1 MTGKTMM
8 MLVGALLGSASAA
21 PAMAQ
26 APAPPLSQ
34 IAAVTPAP
42 SPVFSGGDLFNL
54 SYASDPQVS
63 PDGKRIAYVRMSADV
78 MSDRY
83 RPSIWLIDTATG
95 RQEPLVAGSGA
106 HSSPRWS
113 PDGRRLA
120 YVSTSE
126 GPGAQLFVK
135 WLDSGQAARITGLP
149 DGPSDI
155 AWSSD
160 GRRIAYLMRVPGE
173 GPSIG
178 KAPPK
183 PEGATWAEP
192 LQVIDRLQY
201 RNDGSGNV
209 RPGFEQLFVIDA
221 DGGAPRRLTSGG
233 VPLNGPLD
241 WAGDSIILSGNRSP
255 SWEREPVESNLLA
268 VDSSTG
274 AVTELTRRK
283 GPEGSASVSPDGRT
297 IAFLGFEDDGQA
309 YNQAGLYLMNRDGS
323 DMRRIAS
330 EFDRSIDNVQWSG
343 NQLVIGFEEKGHY
356 RLARVSTAGAVS
368 PLPHDLAAPAVGRP
382 YTGGAWSVA
391 RDGTIA
397 FTSGSASRPTDISV
411 ARGNS
416 ARRLTALNDLW
427 LSGKRLGEVRT
438 LDAKAADGT
447 PVPGWI
453 LLPAGYQEGQKV
465 PTILEIHGGPYT
477 SYGPYFSTDYQLFAA
492 AGYAVLFPN
501 VRGSTGYG
509 EAFADGIEKSYPTPN
524 ETDLMA
530 SIDAAVA
537 AGFADPD
544 NLFITGGSG
553 GGLLTAWMTGH
564 TNRFKAAAVQKPVIN
579 WTSQALVADGVG
591 FFGRYWL
598 GAEPWEQPEKY
609 WQRSPLSLAGK
620 VKTPTLVIVGGDDLR
635 TPNAEAEQWYSALRV
650 QGVPAMLVKVP
661 GASHSLDGR
670 PSQAAARASAITAW
684 FDRYR
689 TRK

>member
-1 MTGKTMM
+1 MKTRTT
-8 MLVGALLGSASAA
+8 LALTAALLASAA
-21 PAMAQ
+21 SAQ
-26 APAPPLSQ
+26 QP

-42 SPVFSGGDLFNL
+42 SPVFSGSDMFNL
-54 SYASDPQVS
+54 SYASDPQIS
-63 PDGKRIAYVRMSADV
+63 PDGKRIAYVRMTADV
-78 MSDRY
+78 MTDRY
-83 RPSIWLIDTATG
+83 RPTIWLIDTATG
-95 RQEPLVAGSGA
+95 RQEPLIAGNGA
-106 HSSPRWS
+106 HRSPRWS
-113 PDGRRLA
+113 PDGRRMA

-126 GPGAQLFVK
+126 GPGAQLHVR
-135 WLDSGQAARITGLP
+135 WMDGGQAARITGLP
-149 DGPSDI
+149 DGPSDV
-155 AWSSD
+155 AWSPD

-173 GPSIG
+173 GPIIG

-209 RPGFEQLFVIDA
+209 KPGFDQLFVVDA
-221 DGGAPRRLTSGG
+221 DGGAPRRLTAGG
-233 VPLNGPLD
+233 FPLNGQLA
-241 WAGDSIILSGNRSP
+241 WSGDSVLLSGNRSP
-255 SWEREPVESNLLA
+255 NWESQPQESEILA
-268 VDSSTG
+268 VDVASG
-274 AVTELTRRK
+274 AIRELTKRK
-283 GPEGSASVSPDGRT
+283 GPDGSPVVSPDGRT
-297 IAFLGFEDDGQA
+297 IAYLGADDDGQA
-309 YNQAGLYLMNRDGS
+309 YNQTKLYLMNADGS
-323 DMRRIAS
+323 GSRQIATGL
-330 EFDRSIDNVQWSG
+330 DRSVNFAEWSG
-343 NQLVIGFEEKGHY
+343 NQVVVGFEEKGHF
-356 RLARVSTAGAVS
+356 RVARVSTAGAVS
-368 PLPHDLAAPAVGRP
+368 PMTLDLAAPAVGRP
-382 YTGGAWSVA
+382 YTGGEFSVA
-391 RDGTIA
+391 RDGTVA
-397 FTSGSASRPTDISV
+397 FTSGSVSRPTDVSV
-411 ARGNS
+411 ARGGN

-427 LSGKRLGEVRT
+427 LSGKRLGEVRP
-438 LDAKAADGT
+438 LDAKAPDGT

-477 SYGPYFSTDYQLFAA
+477 SYGPYFSTDYQLFAS

-524 ETDLMA
+524 ETDLNA
-530 SIDAAVA
+530 SVDAAIA

-579 WTSQALVADGVG
+579 WTSQSLVADGIG
-591 FFGRYWL
+591 FFGRYWM
-598 GAEPWEQPEKY
+598 GAEAWEQPEKY

-635 TPNAEAEQWYSALRV
+635 TPNAEAEQWYGALRV

-661 GASHSLDGR
+661 GAPHSLDGR

>member
-1 MTGKTMM
+1 
-8 MLVGALLGSASAA
+8 
-21 PAMAQ
+21 
-26 APAPPLSQ
+26 
-34 IAAVTPAP
+34 
-42 SPVFSGGDLFNL
+42 
-54 SYASDPQVS
+54 
-63 PDGKRIAYVRMSADV
+63 
-78 MSDRY
+78 
-83 RPSIWLIDTATG
+83 
-95 RQEPLVAGSGA
+95 
-106 HSSPRWS
+106 
-113 PDGRRLA
+113 
-120 YVSTSE
+120 
-126 GPGAQLFVK
+126 
-135 WLDSGQAARITGLP
+135 
-149 DGPSDI
+149 
-155 AWSSD
+155 
-160 GRRIAYLMRVPGE
+160 
-173 GPSIG
+173 
-178 KAPPK
+178 
-183 PEGATWAEP
+183 
-192 LQVIDRLQY
+192 
-201 RNDGSGNV
+201 
-209 RPGFEQLFVIDA
+209 
-221 DGGAPRRLTSGG
+221 
-233 VPLNGPLD
+233 
-241 WAGDSIILSGNRSP
+241 
-255 SWEREPVESNLLA
+255 
-268 VDSSTG
+268 
-274 AVTELTRRK
+274 
-283 GPEGSASVSPDGRT
+283 
-297 IAFLGFEDDGQA
+297 
-309 YNQAGLYLMNRDGS
+309 
-323 DMRRIAS
+323 
-330 EFDRSIDNVQWSG
+330 
-343 NQLVIGFEEKGHY
+343 
-356 RLARVSTAGAVS
+356 
-368 PLPHDLAAPAVGRP
+368 
-382 YTGGAWSVA
+382 VA

-397 FTSGSASRPTDISV
+397 FTSGSASRPADVSV

-438 LDAKAADGT
+438 LDATAPDGT

-530 SIDAAVA
+530 SVDAAVA

-620 VKTPTLVIVGGDDLR
+620 VKTPTLVVVGGDDLR

-661 GASHSLDGR
+661 GAPHSLDGR

-689 TRK
+689 TK

>member
-1 MTGKTMM
+1 MTTRTAFA
-8 MLVGALLGSASAA
+8 LTLALLGSAASAQL
-21 PAMAQ
+21 P
-26 APAPPLSQ
+26 

-42 SPVFSGGDLFNL
+42 SPVFTGGDLFNL
-54 SYASDPQVS
+54 TYASDPQIS

-78 MSDRY
+78 MTDRY
-83 RPSIWLIDTATG
+83 RPTIWLIDTATG
-95 RQEPLVAGSGA
+95 RQEPLIAGSGA
-106 HSSPRWS
+106 HRSPRWS

-120 YVSTSE
+120 YVSTAE
-126 GPGAQLFVK
+126 GPGAQLHVR
-135 WLDSGQAARITGLP
+135 WMDGGQTARITGLP

-155 AWSSD
+155 AWSPD
-160 GRRIAYLMRVPGE
+160 GRRLAYLMRVPGD

-192 LQVIDRLQY
+192 LQVVDRLQY
-201 RNDGSGNV
+201 RNDGTGNV
-209 RPGFEQLFVIDA
+209 KPGFDQLFVVDA
-221 DGGAPRRLTSGG
+221 DGGAPRRLTAGG
-233 VPLNGPLD
+233 FPLNGPLA
-241 WAGDSIILSGNRSP
+241 WSGNSVLVSGNRAP
-255 SWEREPVESNLLA
+255 DWEAEPQESEILA
-268 VDSSTG
+268 VDVATG
-274 AVTELTRRK
+274 AVRELTRRK
-283 GPEGSASVSPDGRT
+283 GPDGSPVVSPDGRT
-297 IAFLGFEDDGQA
+297 IAYLGADDDGQA
-309 YNQAGLYLMNRDGS
+309 YNQTKLYLMNADGS
-323 DMRRIAS
+323 GSRRLAAS
-330 EFDRSIDNVQWSG
+330 LDRSINQVEWAG
-343 NQLVIGFEEKGHY
+343 NQLFVGYEEKGHY
-356 RLARVSTAGAVS
+356 RMARVNGAGAVT
-368 PLPHDLAAPAVGRP
+368 PLPLDLAAPAVGRP
-382 YTGGAWSVA
+382 YTGGEFSVA
-391 RDGTIA
+391 RDGTVA
-397 FTSGSASRPTDISV
+397 FTSGSATRPADISM
-411 ARGNS
+411 ARGGT

-427 LSGKRLGEVRT
+427 LSGKRLGEVRI
-438 LDAKAADGT
+438 LDATAPDGT

-477 SYGPYFSTDYQLFAA
+477 SYGPYFSTDYQLFAS

-530 SIDAAVA
+530 SVDAAVA
-537 AGFADPD
+537 AGLADPN

-579 WTSQALVADGVG
+579 WTSQALVADGIG

-635 TPNAEAEQWYSALRV
+635 TPNAEAEQWYGALRV
-650 QGVPAMLVKVP
+650 QGVPSMLIKVP

-689 TRK
+689 TK

>member
-1 MTGKTMM
+1 MTSRTAIKALAAL
-8 MLVGALLGSASAA
+8 LVGAAA
-21 PAMAQ
+21 IQAKAQTTPAT
-26 APAPPLSQ
+26 PAG
-34 IAAVTPAP
+34 TPAP
-42 SPVFSGGDLFNL
+42 TPAFTGSDLFNL
-54 SYASDPQVS
+54 SYASDPQIS
-63 PDGKRIAYVRMSADV
+63 PDGKRIAYVRMSADA
-78 MSDRY
+78 MTDRY

-95 RQEPLVAGSGA
+95 RQEPLVAGNGS
-106 HSSPRWS
+106 HMSPRWS

-120 YVSTSE
+120 YVSTAE
-126 GPGAQLFVK
+126 GPGAQLFVR
-135 WLDSGQAARITGLP
+135 WMDSGTAARISGLP
-149 DGPSDI
+149 DSPSDM
-155 AWSSD
+155 AWSAD
-160 GRRIAYLMRVPGE
+160 GRRLAYLMRVPGE
-173 GPSIG
+173 GPAIG

-201 RNDGSGNV
+201 RNDGSGIV
-209 RPGFEQLFVIDA
+209 KPGTDHLFVVDA
-221 DGGAPRRLTSGG
+221 DGGAPRRLTSGALL
-233 VPLNGPLD
+233 LNGPIA
-241 WAGDSIILSGNRSP
+241 WAGDSILASGSRSED
-255 SWEREPVESNLLA
+255 WEREPLESNVLA
-268 VDSSTG
+268 VDVARG
-274 AVTELTRRK
+274 AVRELTRRK
-283 GPEGSASVSPDGRT
+283 GPDGAPIMSPDGRT
-297 IAFLGFEDDGQA
+297 IAFLGFDDDGQA
-309 YNQAGLYLMNRDGS
+309 YNQAGVYLMNRDGS
-323 DMRRIAS
+323 GVRRVAADL
-330 EFDRSIDNVQWSG
+330 DRSIESLQWSG
-343 NQLVIGFEEKGHY
+343 NQLIVGYEEKGHY
-356 RLARVSTAGAVS
+356 RLARISQAGAVT

-391 RDGTIA
+391 RDGTLA
-397 FTSGSASRPTDISV
+397 FTSGSATRPTDVSM
-411 ARGNS
+411 ARGAT

-438 LDAKAADGT
+438 LDARAPDGT
-447 PVPGWI
+447 AVPGWI
-453 LLPAGYQEGQKV
+453 LLPAGYQDGQKV

-530 SIDAAVA
+530 SVDAAVA
-537 AGFADPD
+537 AGLADPD

-564 TNRFKAAAVQKPVIN
+564 TDRFKAAAVQKPVIN
-579 WTSQALVADGVG
+579 WTSQALVADGLPL
-591 FFGRYWL
+591 FGRYWL
-598 GAEPWEQPEKY
+598 GGMPWEKQADY

-635 TPNAEAEQWYSALRV
+635 TPNAEAEQWYGALRL

-661 GASHSLDGR
+661 GAPHSLDGR